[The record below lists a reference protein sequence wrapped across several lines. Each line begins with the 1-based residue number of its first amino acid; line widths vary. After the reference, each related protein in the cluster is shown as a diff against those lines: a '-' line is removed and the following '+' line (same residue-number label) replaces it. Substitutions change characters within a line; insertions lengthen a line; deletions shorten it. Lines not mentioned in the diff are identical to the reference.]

1 MLVKDLNAL
10 INTLTDTK
18 EMEPIERDILLEKI
32 RKAYEIAGKI
42 PESQS
47 IKINPVSEVPVEP
60 KQPEETLSMVDP
72 QPAADHAEPESDE
85 SEPVSEKRAEEF
97 SRSKQQSTPATLFD
111 ISNEEESQEP
121 ASSVHERISDQGGDV
136 SLEEKLKKNPVEDL
150 KKSIGINEKFSF
162 INELFEGD
170 LNSYNDTIDQLN
182 SCEDLNTAKEL
193 LLRTAQELSWE
204 EDSETMGKL
213 SDLVERRF
221 VS

>member
-42 PESQS
+42 PESQP
-47 IKINPVSEVPVEP
+47 IKINPVSEVQVEP
-60 KQPEETLSMVDP
+60 NQPEETLSMVDP
-72 QPAADHAEPESDE
+72 QPADDPAESESHE

-111 ISNEEESQEP
+111 ISNEETSQEP

-221 VS
+221 VN